1 MSLKTKRLLIDI
13 SLKVLAGLV
22 IFLIFLPILVMLP
35 SMFKARNEIFS
46 SPGNPWTLF
55 PKNPT
60 IDNFTRLMYLQY
72 LTIGVDFFKSLGMT
86 MLVAALAVV
95 LSLAINMVAAY
106 AFARLKFPFK
116 KIIWMCVLF
125 TMFIPGI
132 TILITSIRVVYELGM
147 MNTIWVLVVPGLVS
161 AYNLFFFRQF
171 FLGFPVELDEAAKID
186 GASTFQIFWH
196 VYLPMSKTPMIII
209 GASIFMGYYN
219 SYIWPSL
226 TIDQEHKD
234 LFQIMSVITSLY
246 NDSSIGY
253 GATLAAAFIAMIP
266 PLIIFI
272 IVQRHIRDGIQLT
285 GMK

>member
-1 MSLKTKRLLIDI
+1 MSVKTKRRLTDI
-13 SLKVLAGLV
+13 SLKLLAGFV
-22 IFLIFLPILVMLP
+22 IFLIFLPILIMLP
-35 SMFKARNEIFS
+35 AMFKDRYEIFS
-46 SPGNPWTLF
+46 YPWKLF
-55 PKNPT
+55 PQNPT
-60 IDNFTRLMYLQY
+60 KDNFSRLFYLQY
-72 LTIGVDFFKSLGMT
+72 LTIGVNFMKSLLMT
-86 MLVAALAVV
+86 MAVAAMAVV
-95 LSLAINMVAAY
+95 LSLTINMIAAY
-106 AFARLKFPFK
+106 AFARLKFPGK

-147 MNTIWVLVVPGLVS
+147 LNTIWVLVVPGLVS

-171 FLGFPVELDEAAKID
+171 FLGFPVDLDEAAKID
-186 GASTFQIFWH
+186 GASTMQIFLRI
-196 VYLPMSKTPMIII
+196 YLPMSKTPMIII

-219 SYIWPSL
+219 SYIWPTL
-226 TIDQEHKD
+226 TIDQEHKQ

-272 IVQRHIRDGIQLT
+272 VIQRHIRDGIQLT